1 MVHAVDD
8 LARPLAQAFRLRR
21 TEGRCAIG
29 SPPSGSWLPV
39 EAFLVSTAVVAIA
52 EIGDKTQLLALVLA
66 CRFRRPL
73 PIALGVLGATLA
85 NHAAA
90 AFAGTWITQAVDP
103 TVMRWLLGGSF
114 LAVAV
119 WALVPDKL
127 DDELR
132 FAKTAG
138 PFLTT
143 LIAFF
148 LVEIGDKTQIATVG
162 LAIRF
167 DLLLAVIAG
176 TTAGMMIVNAP
187 VILFGEAV
195 AKQLPLRTVRLCA
208 AAAFAVLG
216 ASVLAGWP

>member
-1 MVHAVDD
+1 M
-8 LARPLAQAFRLRR
+8 LRHR
-21 TEGRCAIG
+21 FSSVPPPG
-29 SPPSGSWLPV
+29 SPV
-39 EAFLVSTAVVAIA
+39 EALLVSTAVVAVA

-66 CRFRRPL
+66 CRFRQPL
-73 PIALGVLGATLA
+73 PIALGMLAATLA

-90 AFAGTWITQAVDP
+90 AFAGTWITSMVDP
-103 TVMRWLLGGSF
+103 AILRWLLGLSF

-119 WALVPDKL
+119 WALIPDKL
-127 DDELR
+127 DDAPKLT
-132 FAKTAG
+132 KSAG

-167 DLLLAVIAG
+167 DSLLPVVLG
-176 TTAGMMIVNAP
+176 TTIGMMIANLP
-187 VILFGEAV
+187 VVVFGDAL
-195 AKQLPLRTVRLCA
+195 ARRLPLRVVRLCA

-216 ASVLAGWP
+216 AGVLVGWP